1 MGFTVDDMLI
11 LTGERYKMTRHAGQN
26 GGANSISWLLMVED
40 TTITGNFMGK
50 ELAVTTGLGFGD
62 EEKLLNLVR
71 ILDAKHAAGLI
82 VNVGFYIHDIP
93 ASVIELADK
102 CDLPLISVPWD
113 ISMSEMIKDLTVRI
127 FLQTQTDEQISSAF
141 IKAIESPHLE
151 GEYREELSASFDVD
165 GKFQVVLFS
174 TEDLD
179 SMDTMDRK
187 RIGYRLQIYL
197 EKISHNAHFFYYD
210 GCFILIFNAVEEVD
224 KADIINGFI
233 ERAKIRMPDK
243 HIYLGE
249 GSAVKD
255 VNQIHTSYE
264 RAKYA
269 LNCAKQ
275 KNQTIVDFDD
285 LGVYRLLYSIADET
299 IVDEMVADLLRP
311 ILDYDSRHN
320 SNLEETLLNYLRFNG
335 SIQRVSAEMFIHKN
349 TILYRITK
357 IKELLNSELEDEEER
372 MLLYLVCK
380 LRNGKQ
386 ED

>member
-11 LTGERYKMTRHAGQN
+11 LTGDRYKMTRHAGQN

-71 ILDAKHAAGLI
+71 ILDAHHAAGLI
-82 VNVGFYIHDIP
+82 VNVGFYIHEIP
-93 ASVIELADK
+93 KSVIELAEK

-141 IKAIESPHLE
+141 IKAIEAPHLE
-151 GEYREELSASFDVD
+151 GEYREELSAAFDVD
-165 GKFQVVLFS
+165 GKFQVVLFT

-210 GCFILIFNAVEEVD
+210 GCFILVFNAVEEID
-224 KADIINGFI
+224 KAEIINGFI
-233 ERAKIRMPDK
+233 ERAKLRMPDK
-243 HIYLGE
+243 QIYLGE
-249 GSAVKD
+249 GSPVND
-255 VNQIHTSYE
+255 VTQIHISYE

-269 LNCAKQ
+269 TRCAMRG
-275 KNQTIVDFDD
+275 NETIVKFDD
-285 LGVYRLLYSIADET
+285 LGVYRLLYSIADEN
-299 IVDEMVADLLRP
+299 IVDEIVDRYLKP
-311 ILDYDSRHN
+311 ILDYDIKHN
-320 SNLEETLLNYLRFNG
+320 SNFEETLLNYLKYNG
-335 SIQRVSAEMFIHKN
+335 SVQRVSAEMFIHKN

-357 IKELLNSELEDEEER
+357 IKELLGLDLEDEEEK

-380 LRNGKQ
+380 LRNKQ
-386 ED
+386 YGV

>member
-11 LTGERYKMTRHAGQN
+11 LTGDRYKMTRHAGQN

-50 ELAVTTGLGFGD
+50 ELAVTTGLGFGN

-71 ILDAKHAAGLI
+71 ILDAHHAAGLI
-82 VNVGFYIHDIP
+82 VNVGFYIHEIP
-93 ASVIELADK
+93 KSVIELAEK

-141 IKAIESPHLE
+141 IKAIEAPHLE

-165 GKFQVVLFS
+165 GKFQVVLFT

-210 GCFILIFNAVEEVD
+210 GCFILVFNAVEEID
-224 KADIINGFI
+224 KAEIINGFI
-233 ERAKIRMPDK
+233 ERAKLRMPDK

-249 GSAVKD
+249 GSPVND
-255 VNQIHTSYE
+255 VTQIHISYE

-269 LNCAKQ
+269 TRCAMRG
-275 KNQTIVDFDD
+275 NETIVKFDD
-285 LGVYRLLYSIADET
+285 LGVYRLLYSISDEN
-299 IVDEMVADLLRP
+299 IVDEIVDRYLKP
-311 ILDYDSRHN
+311 ILDYDIKHN
-320 SNLEETLLNYLRFNG
+320 SNFEETLLNYLKYNG
-335 SIQRVSAEMFIHKN
+335 SVQRVSAEMFIHKN

-357 IKELLNSELEDEEER
+357 IKELLGLDLEDEEEK

-380 LRNGKQ
+380 LRNKQ
-386 ED
+386 YGV